1 MHETL
6 GSNEGAEPTAASIFE
21 PGSTLI
27 PELGS
32 KLVVSI
38 FETADS
44 V

>member
-6 GSNEGAEPTAASIFE
+6 GSNEDGEIPAASIFE
-21 PGSTLI
+21 TGNAVI
-27 PELGS
+27 HELGS